1 MKSSTETL
9 ITALEKLSED
19 IQTDDGVVNACLQEA
34 AQRLRELHE
43 AGNELSVC
51 ANQIGWTSSGNPTW
65 IRRAELAVKQWQEL
79 NGYGNYAKN

>member
-43 AGNELSVC
+43 VGNELNEC
-51 ANQIGWTSSGNPTW
+51 ASQLGWTSSDDSGW
-65 IRRAELAVKQWQEL
+65 IRRAESAVKRWQEL

>member
-34 AQRLRELHE
+34 AQRLRELSK
-43 AGNELSVC
+43 AGNELSDC
-51 ANQIGWTSSGNPTW
+51 ASQLGWTSAESPAW
-65 IRRAELAVKQWQEL
+65 IRRAELAVKRWQEL